1 MKASTKKTPQ
11 PSPATHSAVQRTQS
25 EEQNFTGT
33 PERVS
38 ALRGACLVRDRHR
51 CVISRRFDQ
60 NEAFKRMSRYGDEAR
75 DDDGISLAE
84 EAFDALE
91 VVHILP
97 HSLTQVNAS
106 LQLVW
111 TLTLTKPPPC

>member
-1 MKASTKKTPQ
+1 MFILTVKASTRKTPQ

-25 EEQNFTGT
+25 EGQYFAGT

-51 CVISRRFDQ
+51 CVISRQFDQ
-60 NEAFKRMSRYGDEAR
+60 NEAFKRMTRYGDEAR
-75 DDDGISLAE
+75 DDDGVSLIG

-91 VVHILP
+91 VAHILP
-97 HSLTQVNAS
+97 HALTRVNANS
-106 LQLVW
+106 QLV
-111 TLTLTKPPPC
+111 